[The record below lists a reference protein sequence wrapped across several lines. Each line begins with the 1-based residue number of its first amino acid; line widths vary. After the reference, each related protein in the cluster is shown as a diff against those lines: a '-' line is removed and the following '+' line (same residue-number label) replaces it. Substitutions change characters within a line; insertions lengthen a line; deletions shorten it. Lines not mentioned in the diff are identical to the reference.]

1 MFRQLKLTDG
11 KIAFSI
17 LAGIV
22 ILGIAAPSA
31 QAHMSTTGYS
41 EISITDN
48 KINYQ
53 LYLDPGEV
61 GQWIDSRSNG
71 VFVIEG
77 ASNSNSN
84 SKSASGE
91 QVTWTEEELLP
102 LIEYSLTVENN
113 GVEATPT
120 IDDISIKERAERP
133 YLFMNLEYEFS
144 KPIETYKIDY
154 HFFFDDLDPL
164 HQNISII
171 RSGEAAVNTVFHKD
185 HRLASDRVSTL
196 AANKVTL
203 PGWVSTMVEYMK
215 LGVGHIWTG
224 IDHLLFII
232 ALVLLNQRKR
242 DYLKILTAFTVG
254 HSVTIA
260 LSALDIV
267 NIPASIIEPVIA
279 LSIAYIAVENIWIKK
294 LQWRWIVALLF
305 GLIHGFGFAQVLRGS
320 LGDQYLL
327 SLFSFNLGV
336 ETGQIAVL
344 AVLLPLLVFAGS
356 LSWYRAATYSISGL
370 IAIVGFYWFV
380 ERIGS

>member
-17 LAGIV
+17 LAVIV

-41 EISITDN
+41 EISIAGN
-48 KINYQ
+48 KLKYQ

-61 GQWIDSRSNG
+61 GQWIDSRSDG

-77 ASNSNSN
+77 ASN

-102 LIEYSLTVENN
+102 LIEYSLAVENN
-113 GVEATPT
+113 GVETTPT

-144 KPIETYKIDY
+144 EPIETYKIDY

-164 HQNISII
+164 HQNITII

-185 HRLASDRVSTL
+185 HRVASDRISML
-196 AANKVTL
+196 AANKVTM
-203 PGWVSTMVEYMK
+203 PVWAATMVEYTK

-232 ALVLLNQRKR
+232 ALVLLKQRKR

-267 NIPASIIEPVIA
+267 NIPTNIIEPVIA
-279 LSIAYIAVENIWIKK
+279 LSITYVAVENIWIKK
-294 LQWRWIVALLF
+294 LEWRWIVALLF
-305 GLIHGFGFAQVLRGS
+305 GLIHGFGFAQVLRGA

-344 AVLLPLLVFAGS
+344 AVLLPLLVLAGS
-356 LSWYRAATYSISGL
+356 LRWYRAATYSISSL

-380 ERIGS
+380 ERIG